1 MEEIMEIKV
10 TRATKTGTRPKDA
23 DLGFGTIFT
32 DHMFVM
38 DYSVDKGWHNPSI
51 EPYADFS
58 MSPAAMVFHYGQAI
72 FEGLKAYKTSDNK
85 IQLFRARD
93 NFKRMNRSAK
103 GLCIPELDIDFVM
116 DALKQLIHLEEKWI
130 PETLGTSLYIRP
142 TIIATDPFLGV
153 RSSFTFKFFIILS
166 SVGAYYAEGL
176 NPVKIWVSKDH
187 VRAVRGGVG
196 EFKTA
201 GNYAA
206 SLNAGEKAKKE
217 GYAQVMWLDALEMKY
232 IEEVGAMNIFFV
244 INGELVTPNLTGSI
258 LPGITRYSV
267 LDLAQKW
274 GMKVSERKISIDE
287 IFKASEEGTLT
298 EVFGSGTAAVI
309 APVGEIRYGEKTIH
323 IGDNTPGKTAMKFYD
338 ALTGIQY
345 GKEQDTENWVEVV
358 D

>member
-1 MEEIMEIKV
+1 MEIKV
-10 TRATKTGTRPKDA
+10 TRAAQIGTRPKDE
-23 DLGFGTIFT
+23 DLGFGTVFT

-38 DYSVDKGWHNPSI
+38 EYEQDKGWVNPRI

-58 MSPAAMVFHYGQAI
+58 MSPAAMVLHYGQAI
-72 FEGLKAYKTSDNK
+72 FEGLKAYKTPDGN

-93 NFKRMNRSAK
+93 NFARMNRSAR
-103 GLCIPELDIDFVM
+103 GMCIPEVDVDFVM
-116 DALKQLIHLEEKWI
+116 DALKQLIKLEEHWI

-142 TIIATDPFLGV
+142 TIIATDPFIGV
-153 RSSFTFKFFIILS
+153 RASFTYKFYIILS
-166 SVGAYYAEGL
+166 PVGAYYAQGL

-206 SLNAGEKAKKE
+206 SLLAGEKAKEE
-217 GYAQVMWLDALEMKY
+217 GYVQVMWLDALEMKY
-232 IEEVGAMNIFFV
+232 IEEVGAMNIFFI
-244 INGELVTPNLTGSI
+244 INGELVTPNLSGSI

-267 LDLAQKW
+267 IDLAKKW
-274 GMKVSERKISIDE
+274 GMTVSERKIGIEE
-287 IFKASEEGTLT
+287 IFEAHANGQLT

-309 APVGEIRYGEKTIH
+309 SPVGEIRFGDRVMN
-323 IGDNTPGKTAMKFYD
+323 IGDGTPGDTSMKFYN
-338 ALTGIQY
+338 ALTSIQY
-345 GKEQDTENWVEVV
+345 GKEEDTEGWIEVI

>member
-10 TRATKTGTRPKDA
+10 TRAAQTGTRPKDA
-23 DLGFGTIFT
+23 DLGFGTVFT

-38 DYSVDKGWHNPSI
+38 EYEKGKGWHDPRI
-51 EPYADFS
+51 EPFADFS
-58 MSPAAMVFHYGQAI
+58 MSPAAMVYHYGQAI
-72 FEGLKAYKTSDNK
+72 FEGLKAYKTPDNK
-85 IQLFRARD
+85 IHLFRARD
-93 NFKRMNRSAK
+93 NFDRMNRSAN
-103 GLCIPELDIDFVM
+103 GLCIPELDVDFVM
-116 DALKQLIHLEEKWI
+116 DAMKQLIRLEENWI

-142 TIIATDPFLGV
+142 FIIASDPFLGV
-153 RSSFTFKFFIILS
+153 RSSYTFKFFIILS

-176 NPVKIWVSKDH
+176 NPVKIWVSQSH

-206 SLNAGEKAKKE
+206 SLYAGEKAKEE

-244 INGELVTPNLTGSI
+244 INGDIVTPDLSGSI

-267 LDLAQKW
+267 LALAKKW
-274 GMKVSERKISIDE
+274 GMTISERKISIDE
-287 IFKASEEGTLT
+287 IFTAHEDGSLT
-298 EVFGSGTAAVI
+298 EMFGSGTAAVI
-309 APVGEIRYGEKTIH
+309 SPVGEIRYGDRIMN
-323 IGDNTPGKTAMKFYD
+323 IGDGTPGTVSMKFYD

-345 GKEQDTENWVEVV
+345 GTAEDTENWIEVV

>member
-1 MEEIMEIKV
+1 MEIKV
-10 TRATKTGTRPKDA
+10 TRAAQTGTRPKDA
-23 DLGFGTIFT
+23 DLGFGTVFT

-38 DYSVDKGWHNPSI
+38 EYEKGKGWHDPRI
-51 EPYADFS
+51 EPFADFS
-58 MSPAAMVFHYGQAI
+58 MSPAAMVYHYGQAI
-72 FEGLKAYKTSDNK
+72 FEGLKAYKTPDNK
-85 IQLFRARD
+85 IHLFRARD
-93 NFKRMNRSAK
+93 NFDRMNRSAN
-103 GLCIPELDIDFVM
+103 GLCIPELDVDFVM
-116 DALKQLIHLEEKWI
+116 DAMKQLIRLEEKWI

-142 TIIATDPFLGV
+142 FIIASDPFLGV

-176 NPVKIWVSKDH
+176 NPVKIWVSQSH

-206 SLNAGEKAKKE
+206 SLYAGEKAKEE

-244 INGELVTPNLTGSI
+244 INGEIVTPDLSGSI

-267 LDLAQKW
+267 LALAKKW
-274 GMKVSERKISIDE
+274 GMTISERKISIDE
-287 IFKASEEGTLT
+287 IFTAHEDGSLT

-309 APVGEIRYGEKTIH
+309 SPVGEIRYGDRIIN
-323 IGDNTPGKTAMKFYD
+323 IGDGTPGTVSMKFYD

-345 GKEQDTENWVEVV
+345 GTAEDTENWIEVV